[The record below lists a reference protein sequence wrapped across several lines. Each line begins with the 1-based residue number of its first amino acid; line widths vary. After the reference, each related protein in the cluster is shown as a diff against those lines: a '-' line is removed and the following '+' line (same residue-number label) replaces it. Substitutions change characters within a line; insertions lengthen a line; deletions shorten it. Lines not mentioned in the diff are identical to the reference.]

1 MPHKRHAD
9 DVTVLG
15 VRIKNPNVPFTPEAR
30 GPARGLVLHA
40 AQVHARRLIA
50 VEDDPVAEVNKALGS
65 VSYMTDMG
73 YRVIFDR
80 DEKTGVDMSR
90 MEHKATGRTTRFRR
104 EKNIWVLD
112 AYAKDGEIIS
122 EPFVRQP

>member
-1 MPHKRHAD
+1 MMVMH
-9 DVTVLG
+9 T
-15 VRIKNPNVPFTPEAR
+15 
-30 GPARGLVLHA
+30 
-40 AQVHARRLIA
+40 
-50 VEDDPVAEVNKALGS
+50 AEVNKAPGS

-73 YRVIFDR
+73 FRVIFDR